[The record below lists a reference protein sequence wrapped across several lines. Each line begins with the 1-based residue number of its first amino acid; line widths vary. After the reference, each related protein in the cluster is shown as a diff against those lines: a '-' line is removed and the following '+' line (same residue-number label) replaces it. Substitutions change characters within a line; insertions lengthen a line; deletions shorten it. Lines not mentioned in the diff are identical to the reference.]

1 MVNPGIFSPC
11 LVKKYENQYPEEHFV
26 SKKSIFD
33 PIIHLFDSA
42 LNTWNKEEGFVM
54 ENEKV
59 KRNLYRALR
68 KTGVRKED
76 ISLDASF
83 QNDLHFDTTDW
94 KIFTYYLENIFK
106 VNVEDEG
113 LKNLRCVSDTLN
125 LIK

>member
-1 MVNPGIFSPC
+1 
-11 LVKKYENQYPEEHFV
+11 
-26 SKKSIFD
+26 
-33 PIIHLFDSA
+33 
-42 LNTWNKEEGFVM
+42 M
-54 ENEKV
+54 ENKKV

-113 LKNLRCVSDTLN
+113 LKKLRCVSDTLN
-125 LIK
+125 LIN